1 MITTNEIRK
10 NWLEFFAKNGHTVV
24 SSSPLVPHNDPTLMF
39 TNAGMV
45 QFKNIF
51 TGQEKR
57 DYIRATTAQKC
68 VRAGGKH
75 NDLDNVGYTCRHHTF
90 FEMMGNFSFG
100 DDFKAQA
107 IEFAW
112 DMVTKELGINKDK
125 LCMTVFAEDD
135 EAWNLCTKYVCG
147 QAGVDNLSDVGFG
160 RLYAEASKEFA
171 QPFRDLAY
179 NGYGLIFTSHS
190 AEKEFKNE
198 KGEKYTQIVPAL
210 QNRAFDI
217 INKMVDI
224 IAYIREISLEDG
236 DKVIRKRF
244 MFLRDEVGDRFL
256 VKSRYRYIAP
266 RIPLD
271 YNALVEAI
279 YKAIDDECANSGGA
293 ATDEHNPYTTLN
305 FDELM
310 EEAKMLWGQVVQN
323 NKTAEASAI
332 LESVFGKPKKF
343 SEILPEEVDGLNQVL
358 IEVRAI
364 L

>member
-1 MITTNEIRK
+1 MPIDLLNLQPQVISK
-10 NWLEFFAKNGHTVV
+10 NLRGKYIMLYGLPGVGKTSLAAQFEKVLIAGFEMG
-24 SSSPLVPHNDPTLMF
+24 
-39 TNAGMV
+39 TNALNNVYVAPIKTWDDWKKMV
-45 QFKNIF
+45 K
-51 TGQEKR
+51 
-57 DYIRATTAQKC
+57 
-68 VRAGGKH
+68 
-75 NDLDNVGYTCRHHTF
+75 DLCRK
-90 FEMMGNFSFG
+90 
-100 DDFKAQA
+100 D
-107 IEFAW
+107 
-112 DMVTKELGINKDK
+112 ELKDK
-125 LCMTVFAEDD
+125 FHAIAVDTVD

-147 QAGVDNLSDVGFG
+147 QAGVDSLSDVSFG
-160 RLYAEASKEFA
+160 KLYAEASKEFA

-323 NKTAEASAI
+323 NKVSEASAI

-343 SEILPEEVDGLNQVL
+343 SEILPEEVDRLNQVL